1 MQKKK
6 TKKKQQP
13 VYLAVWAWEDRYTT
27 KEETRGKVRDRQ
39 CHTDKDREEN
49 EKENEKESE

>member
-1 MQKKK
+1 M
-6 TKKKQQP
+6 
-13 VYLAVWAWEDRYTT
+13 YLAVWAWEDRYTT